1 MAPTSCRTSE
11 AVADRI
17 NITIRLWDESNS
29 EIVRDSEFSIKSS
42 SRLAGIFRIFIA
54 REGLFKE
61 CFGYF
66 RFAYNSRVLFG
77 DETPQELSI
86 SDGDVIDA
94 TPNMNGE
101 QFV

>member
-1 MAPTSCRTSE
+1 MAPTSCRPGE
-11 AVADRI
+11 AIADRI
-17 NITIRLWDESNS
+17 NITIRLWYESNDA
-29 EIVRDSEFSIKSS
+29 IVRDSEFSIKSS
-42 SRLAGIFRIFIA
+42 SRLGVIFRIFIA

-66 RFAYNSRVLFG
+66 RFAFNSRVLFG
-77 DETPQELSI
+77 DETPQELLI

-94 TPNMNGE
+94 IPNMNGE